1 MPAITAPFRMEQLG
15 DTLYLAVSSAHT
27 FGSDAFLLARFAGGS
42 PPAGGC
48 GRDLGTGCGII
59 AFLLY
64 KNRRPRA
71 VWGVDIQP
79 AAIRQ
84 FEASLR
90 YSEEKGEDFAGIL
103 RPLEADLNDLKGKL
117 PFDAFDL
124 VTCNP
129 PYTKRRA
136 AASSRPKRLTRSPAM
151 SLPAR
156 WTGSAPLPGSS
167 LETGGRLCICQR
179 PERLAD
185 LICSMRAHRIEPKRV
200 QAVAKDGSSE
210 PWLILVEGK
219 KGAKPSLRLLPT
231 LVFDRETAAAITGY
245 GPSGR

>member
-1 MPAITAPFRMEQLG
+1 M
-15 DTLYLAVSSAHT
+15 
-27 FGSDAFLLARFAGGS
+27 
-42 PPAGGC
+42 
-48 GRDLGTGCGII
+48 
-59 AFLLY
+59 
-64 KNRRPRA
+64 
-71 VWGVDIQP
+71 
-79 AAIRQ
+79 
-84 FEASLR
+84 
-90 YSEEKGEDFAGIL
+90 
-103 RPLEADLNDLKGKL
+103 EADLNDLKGKL

-129 PYTKRRA
+129 PYKAAGGGILSAEAPHQIARHELACTLDGVCA
-136 AASSRPKRLTRSPAM
+136 AAGKLLR
-151 SLPAR
+151 
-156 WTGSAPLPGSS
+156 
-167 LETGGRLCICQR
+167 TGGRLCICQR

-219 KGAKPSLRLLPT
+219 KGAKPSLRMLPT

>member
-27 FGSDAFLLARFAGGS
+27 FGSDAFLLARFAGEALRRGD
-42 PPAGGC
+42 AAA
-48 GRDLGTGCGII
+48 DLGTGCGII

-129 PYTKRRA
+129 PYKAAA

-167 LETGGRLCICQR
+167 LEPAGGCASASGRNGSPTSSVRCGPTGLN
-179 PERLAD
+179 
-185 LICSMRAHRIEPKRV
+185 PKRV
-200 QAVAKDGSSE
+200 QAVAKDGSSD
-210 PWLILVEGK
+210 PG
-219 KGAKPSLRLLPT
+219 
-231 LVFDRETAAAITGY
+231 
-245 GPSGR
+245 

>member
-1 MPAITAPFRMEQLG
+1 MWYNKGQNQGKEGRHARHYRPFSDGTAGGYP
-15 DTLYLAVSSAHT
+15 
-27 FGSDAFLLARFAGGS
+27 FLLARFAGEALRRGD
-42 PPAGGC
+42 AAA
-48 GRDLGTGCGII
+48 DLGTGCGII

-129 PYTKRRA
+129 PYKAAGGGILSAEAPHQIARHELACTLDGVCA
-136 AASSRPKRLTRSPAM
+136 AAGKLLR
-151 SLPAR
+151 
-156 WTGSAPLPGSS
+156 
-167 LETGGRLCICQR
+167 TGGRLCICQR